1 MVTIAWNIWKIR
13 NEFVFRLDP
22 IIPEKTVRKAIR
34 GFSELRAPQL
44 IYMDNLSVEDFP
56 SQWKA
61 PDHGR
66 LKLNCDV
73 AIRRNGQEA
82 ACASV
87 VRDWAGRLIDGSVL
101 VTKVSSPLQGELVAI
116 RRACGMA
123 RALGMTGAIIG
134 SDNQVAI
141 KLECL

>member
-1 MVTIAWNIWKIR
+1 MLGIFGTH

-22 IIPEKTVRKAIR
+22 IIPEKTVRKATVAIR

-101 VTKVSSPLQGELVAI
+101 VTKVSSPLHGELVAI

-123 RALGMTGAIIG
+123 RAMGMTGAIIG

>member
-1 MVTIAWNIWKIR
+1 MVTIAWNIWKTR

-22 IIPEKTVRKAIR
+22 LIPEKTVRKAIVAVR

-66 LKLNCDV
+66 LNLNCDV
-73 AIRRNGQEA
+73 AIRRNGQGA

-116 RRACGMA
+116 RCACGMA
-123 RALGMTGAIIG
+123 RAMGNDWSYHWIG
-134 SDNQVAI
+134 
-141 KLECL
+141 